1 MTDSNRLRLTVV
13 PETTVGT
20 TPGTPRMLTVRNTG
34 ESLSY
39 QPNMI
44 TSNEIRSD
52 RMNADPILV
61 GQTNGGAVN
70 IEFHYPV
77 QNSGLD
83 YFIASAMVAAWT
95 NTPTRDNDG
104 TADSVITDV
113 AATTGVMT
121 VSSTGGTFVVGHLIR
136 NSNFT
141 NSGNNGLFRITTGSA
156 TAPAVG
162 ASIFT
167 NETAPPA
174 TARIKVVGFQGA
186 SGDITATATG
196 LGSTTLDFTTLGIVA
211 GQWLKI
217 SAEGGAYSF
226 ATAALADWV
235 RVTAIT
241 ATALTFDN
249 RPSGWTTDSGTSKTI
264 RVYFGDRII
273 NGTTLSAL
281 TIERGFMGQGTP
293 TYISQTGM
301 SVNEWSMSVQT
312 AQAVTSSFTFMGM
325 SGAASTTSLDASPDA
340 APDTATYSIMAAGVN
355 VGRVAEA
362 GSSLSSP
369 NWVRALSFRL
379 NNNLAMLNSI
389 DSSAAVGHRK
399 GESALT
405 VNLDTYFGS
414 SALLAKLI
422 AGTAT
427 SANTR
432 IAKNSQAV
440 VFTFP
445 RLTYMSGNPNAS
457 GKNTDVLVPLVAQAS
472 YDSTTGAQ
480 MCVDRLEYYA

>member
-1 MTDSNRLRLTVV
+1 
-13 PETTVGT
+13 
-20 TPGTPRMLTVRNTG
+20 MLTVRNTG

-249 RPSGWTTDSGTSKTI
+249 RPSGWTTDSGTS
-264 RVYFGDRII
+264 
-273 NGTTLSAL
+273 
-281 TIERGFMGQGTP
+281 
-293 TYISQTGM
+293 
-301 SVNEWSMSVQT
+301 
-312 AQAVTSSFTFMGM
+312 
-325 SGAASTTSLDASPDA
+325 
-340 APDTATYSIMAAGVN
+340 
-355 VGRVAEA
+355 
-362 GSSLSSP
+362 
-369 NWVRALSFRL
+369 
-379 NNNLAMLNSI
+379 
-389 DSSAAVGHRK
+389 
-399 GESALT
+399 
-405 VNLDTYFGS
+405 
-414 SALLAKLI
+414 
-422 AGTAT
+422 
-427 SANTR
+427 
-432 IAKNSQAV
+432 
-440 VFTFP
+440 
-445 RLTYMSGNPNAS
+445 
-457 GKNTDVLVPLVAQAS
+457 
-472 YDSTTGAQ
+472 
-480 MCVDRLEYYA
+480 DRLENQNTVVSPDSVLPMVRSRIEIQAVQNAAPSPVRMPSGGICPLPGCVTISTPMKPTPTAVQRRQPTGSPRSRKISRFWVRRSGWAGASDSTCP